1 MIATLAVFASVG
13 EVLIVTLCMLLN
25 DHWTRGRMS
34 KKAELLRFDAMP
46 RPELLGMQN
55 DILKPILTCY
65 GIKRSVRT
73 LDGFTKK
80 YANEEDVAIYLE
92 LCSSA

>member
-1 MIATLAVFASVG
+1 
-13 EVLIVTLCMLLN
+13 
-25 DHWTRGRMS
+25 
-34 KKAELLRFDAMP
+34 MP
-46 RPELLGMQN
+46 RPELLEIQN
-55 DILKPILTCY
+55 DILKQTLTSY
-65 GIKRSVRT
+65 GVKRSVRT